1 MRNSLVVLSVGRPVA
16 PNPRDMRVTCLY
28 CCAGSDAGGFKWW
41 YGLLAGL
48 GAALLLLAALVG
60 ALMWRCRKR
69 QRDVEA
75 QKSADAE
82 RARVAVRPGAHTC
95 VVG

>member
-1 MRNSLVVLSVGRPVA
+1 M
-16 PNPRDMRVTCLY
+16 Y
-28 CCAGSDAGGFKWW
+28 CCAGRDAGGFKWW

-60 ALMWRCRKR
+60 ALMWRCRR
-69 QRDVEA
+69 RRRDVEA

-82 RARVAVRPGAHTC
+82 RARVAVRAGADLVAVHGLGFNIR
-95 VVG
+95 V